1 MSESIIAEINQ
12 MVLAIVAQL
21 VNNPDSITVVAF
33 EGSVAAIIEI
43 RAPKDQRG
51 RIIGSGGKTIEAIRL
66 LTRAAGSRAGIR
78 CLVEVPE

>member
-1 MSESIIAEINQ
+1 MSTVIIEEING
-12 MVLAIVAQL
+12 MVLAIVARL
-21 VNNPDSITVVAF
+21 VDNPDDIAVVSF

-51 RIIGSGGKTIEAIRL
+51 RVIGSGGKTIEAIRL
-66 LTRAAGSRAGIR
+66 LCRAAGSRAGIR